1 VSALPVVL
9 EGSAVTALVVGGG
22 AVATRKA
29 RALAEAG
36 AAVRVV
42 APEMSAAMRALAASF
57 PLALVERAY
66 ESGDVADATLVIAA
80 TSSRAVNARVA
91 ADAHRLR
98 RLVNVADAPEEGSF
112 VTAAVHRA
120 GDLVISVSAGG
131 VPGASARIRDAIALR
146 FDARYASALAALAAV
161 RRRALGAPGGAAW
174 SEGAQALLGADFCA
188 AVESGAFEERVAAWR

>member
-1 VSALPVVL
+1 MSALPVVL

-42 APEMSAAMRALAASF
+42 APEMSAAMRELAAGF
-57 PLALVERAY
+57 PLALAEREY
-66 ESGDVADATLVIAA
+66 EPGDVADATLVIAA

-131 VPGASARIRDAIALR
+131 VPGAAARIRDAIALR
-146 FDARYASALAALAAV
+146 FDARYASALAALGAV
-161 RRRALGAPGGAAW
+161 RRRALATPGGGAW
-174 SEGAQALLGADFCA
+174 SEGARALLGADFCA